1 MFNLNEGFMGIGYSI
16 LLSLIVGAMLLLLYW
31 IIYSFTKDNRKLTE
45 RIEFILYC
53 VFFFIAGMI
62 TYSLHT
68 VTVEDYIKGR
78 YIMEIRYE
86 QKETDS
92 GYVQIPIN
100 TVYKLN
106 YKKL

>member
-1 MFNLNEGFMGIGYSI
+1 MGIVFSI

-62 TYSLHT
+62 THSFHT
-68 VTVEDYIKGR
+68 VTAEDYLNNR
-78 YIMEIRYE
+78 YRMEIIYE
-86 QKETDS
+86 QKKTDS
-92 GYVQIPIN
+92 GYIQIPVD
-100 TVYKLN
+100 TTYKLD
-106 YKKL
+106 YEKY